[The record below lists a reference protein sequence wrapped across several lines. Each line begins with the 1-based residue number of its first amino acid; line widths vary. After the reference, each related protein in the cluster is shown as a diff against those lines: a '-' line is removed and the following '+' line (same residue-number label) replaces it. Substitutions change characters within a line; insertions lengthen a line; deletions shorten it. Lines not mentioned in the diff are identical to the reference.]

1 MDCLQSQT
9 HWPFYPEQHIQHIKA
24 WQDKAKF
31 PQEYAY
37 DVSY

>member
-9 HWPFYPEQHIQHIKA
+9 HWPFYPEQHIKA